1 MTNMSIMKLVV
12 IFVAGSMMATVI
24 AIAQHSENHTTG
36 IVIQPEEGEV
46 LELCGVSELSVNIK
60 VSPGLDGPTFAMGT
74 AELAANAD
82 LFDNHEAFDEVIFIH
97 SGKGS
102 VTIGDE
108 VFRASTGT
116 TVYVP
121 RGVRHGFVN
130 TGETPWVFV
139 WITSPPGFEEGL
151 RQLNVASAREC
162 AQLSQE

>member
-1 MTNMSIMKLVV
+1 MTNMSTMKLVV

-24 AIAQHSENHTTG
+24 AIAQHAENDTTG

-82 LFDNHEAFDEVIFIH
+82 LIDNHEAFDEVIFIH

-108 VFRASTGT
+108 VFRASSGT

-121 RGVRHGFVN
+121 RGVHHGFMN

-162 AQLSQE
+162 SQLNQE